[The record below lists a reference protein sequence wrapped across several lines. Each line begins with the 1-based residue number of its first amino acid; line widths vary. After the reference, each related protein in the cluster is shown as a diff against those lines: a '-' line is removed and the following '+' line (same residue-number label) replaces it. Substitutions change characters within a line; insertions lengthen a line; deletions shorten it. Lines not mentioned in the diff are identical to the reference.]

1 MPTSARRPKA
11 AYAARVDEGIDP
23 YKPPKI
29 PTAPVGADYISARA
43 GIATAYPG
51 AYTMRPYTHDPGF
64 AVGAAFMAARTAVR
78 SAEISRESQLPH
90 GRG

>member
-1 MPTSARRPKA
+1 MNRN
-11 AYAARVDEGIDP
+11 
-23 YKPPKI
+23 

-64 AVGAAFMAARTAVR
+64 AVWAAFMAARKGSPVKGSWQPKAD
-78 SAEISRESQLPH
+78 
-90 GRG
+90 